1 MDRDF
6 RLQRFW
12 LWRGLILSA
21 LLLPVCFYAGSRASG
36 QNAVGKVAVVSAA
49 SYLAPVAPD
58 SIAAAFGRNLA
69 TKVELAVTQPLPK
82 SLAGTTLKVNGEPAQ
97 LFFVSPD
104 QINFLV
110 PSGTTA
116 GEADVVVTSGDGT
129 VSAGKVRIAQAAPA
143 LLTADASGR
152 GPLSSTLLR
161 VKRNGE
167 LRYEPLSRY
176 NGTNFVTVPINFGE
190 EGDKVFLALSLTG
203 IRRAS
208 VAGVRINIGGVDFP
222 AQAVAAVDGLAG
234 LDQVNV
240 ELPRSFAGR
249 GRARLLVKAEGHGAS
264 NEGEIEIGGV
274 ADGSQSVVI
283 TSTLDDP
290 LLAGDEVEIAG
301 EGFSANPG
309 ENDVRIVADDGLP
322 AKAEVLAVTGHS
334 LRLRVPYGAGTG
346 KLWVIRGTSDA
357 SVPVKLKTSVSGF
370 VETDQ
375 RQPIVGAKV
384 SLVGTPIE
392 RQSGPDGSFV
402 LPDTPTGNQIVLI
415 VPPPGSTYPTEP
427 VKIEVRADRDN
438 QLTRGVELARSG
450 ATQFPLVGVDAGVD
464 TGRAGFLSPQS
475 PEAVLTFL
483 LPGRTPVNLAAG
495 HFSTAIAQITPFGQ
509 PISPAAKLSFPNR
522 DAIPVAEKPRLF
534 KFDTNLNSP
543 TVGSFIDVGEAV
555 VSADGQRVET
565 AAGAITEGSYYFV
578 SLKRST
584 GAINGRV
591 VERDGRP
598 VPRAIVQV
606 RGQSSF
612 TDGHGGFVLREVPV
626 MRAGDRVSVEVS
638 YQRPDGS
645 ISRKESETV
654 EIVAGALATI
664 NSEIVLDAPVANFP
678 PAILAPSHLN
688 LNAGETRDFD
698 FAVANAAPSRVALSG
713 SAAAF
718 TTLTEGQGTYRL
730 RMSPAAEG
738 GFNLTI
744 NADSAAGA
752 SAQSVVVTVNK
763 ADNNAPAA
771 QEQSLAT
778 LEDTAKQI
786 TLSAR
791 DPKGQ
796 PLTYS
801 IVTLPSRG
809 VLSGSPPNL
818 IYTPGRDFNG
828 VDGFEFKA
836 SNGMADSRAAKVFI
850 VIRPVNDAPVLSLT
864 GAREIN
870 AGETLNLLISA
881 SDVDAQPL
889 TLTVA
894 GKPAEATVT
903 EVTSTS
909 WRFNWTPLALQAGS
923 YKLSFKVEDNG
934 SPPLNDAG
942 EFAFTIKTPDLT
954 KSKWAKTYALE
965 GGSITGL
972 VTDDSNLFAATNG
985 GGVYLSLNRGQS
997 WAPVNEGLGNNL
1009 FVEALARD
1017 GNRLFAGT
1025 TNGLFTSDNNGRTWR
1040 LSAFNLLSVRKLVA
1054 AAGKVYAWTSAEEFY
1069 SSDNGASWKRLR
1081 PDLPRFNG
1089 GIVSLGIV
1097 VAGDGT
1103 IYAQEN
1109 VGPPYRQVLIRLR
1122 SGEQLWQR
1130 VDAGLPPTAVT
1141 QFALE
1146 GFVTSGKT
1154 LVYSA
1159 QEFNSPR
1166 RWFLSFDQGDH
1177 WEEINPRQRDYGGQP
1192 QSLFAFQGKLF
1203 LDLSNNGLVVSSD
1216 NGRTWQ
1222 PQPIGTLGYFTSV
1235 SSMLNVGATIF
1246 AGLQGYYYSQDN
1258 GVGIGVFRSTDS
1270 GRNWNEVNTGLTN
1283 GGTIP
1288 ALVTSEMDI
1297 YVPASWNLLTADK
1310 EGQSWRKLNQ
1320 ALPQALRLYR
1330 GGVYQNGMAA
1340 GGRALIA
1347 CCGGEYANGRSHNS
1361 LFLSA
1366 DSGQN
1371 WNEISWQT
1379 LDLEFPARALAVR
1392 GNTLYAGGFGEV
1404 MVSNDLGRNWQV
1416 VRDGLKNNR
1425 DVTHLL
1431 VDGGNVYAV
1440 TFGAGETSLIGN
1452 IYLLGNQGK
1461 SWIEVGPKNVE
1472 QNEFTAFAAA
1482 GDKLFAGT
1490 SEGQIYASLDQGRNW
1505 KVFDGGLPK
1514 ERVRNLVIIDNKVFA
1529 ATDNGVFFSSDNGQ
1543 SWTPFTSGMTD
1554 TRITS
1559 LVKRGAVLY
1568 AGTEG
1573 GSIFRLEADVQI
1585 WSQSNAGLSNTFTN
1599 AIALGKDNL
1608 FAGTLGSGVFR
1619 SGNGGRTW
1627 AASSADL
1634 PPNANVSSLAV
1645 SPTGEATVWAG
1656 LFGEGVYRSDNQGA
1670 TWTAFNA
1677 GLGNKL
1683 VNTLLADGATL
1694 YAGTDG
1700 GVFRSVAGEGW
1711 TALNT
1716 GLSMPRV
1723 LCLKADGGT
1732 LYAGTDG
1739 GGVFKLTAESG
1750 SWVRASNGL
1759 TNQYVTALFV
1769 NQGVIYA
1776 GTGGGGVFISRN
1788 GGATWTAANNQ
1799 LPTVLNVYAFAVS
1812 GRRLYAG
1819 TVYGVFFTEDEGQN
1833 WKQANA
1839 GLLDVYVTGL
1849 AVSGN
1854 TLFAGTV
1861 RGGFFTSAIP

>member
-1 MDRDF
+1 
-6 RLQRFW
+6 
-12 LWRGLILSA
+12 G
-21 LLLPVCFYAGSRASG
+21 Y
-36 QNAVGKVAVVSAA
+36 
-49 SYLAPVAPD
+49 
-58 SIAAAFGRNLA
+58 
-69 TKVELAVTQPLPK
+69 
-82 SLAGTTLKVNGEPAQ
+82 
-97 LFFVSPD
+97 
-104 QINFLV
+104 
-110 PSGTTA
+110 
-116 GEADVVVTSGDGT
+116 
-129 VSAGKVRIAQAAPA
+129 
-143 LLTADASGR
+143 
-152 GPLSSTLLR
+152 
-161 VKRNGE
+161 
-167 LRYEPLSRY
+167 
-176 NGTNFVTVPINFGE
+176 
-190 EGDKVFLALSLTG
+190 
-203 IRRAS
+203 
-208 VAGVRINIGGVDFP
+208 
-222 AQAVAAVDGLAG
+222 
-234 LDQVNV
+234 
-240 ELPRSFAGR
+240 
-249 GRARLLVKAEGHGAS
+249 GAS

-283 TSTLDDP
+283 TSALDDP
-290 LLAGDEVEIAG
+290 LLAGEEVEIAG
-301 EGFSANPG
+301 EGFSANPA
-309 ENDVRIVADDGLP
+309 ENDVRIVADDGVP
-322 AKAEVLAVTGHS
+322 AKAEVLAVTGVS
-334 LRLRVPYGAGTG
+334 LRLRVPFGAGTG

-357 SVPVKLKTSVSGF
+357 SVDVKLRTSISGF
-370 VETDQ
+370 IETDQ
-375 RQPIVGAKV
+375 RRPIAGAKV

-392 RQSGPDGSFV
+392 RLSDTDGSFV
-402 LPDTPTGNQIVLI
+402 LPDTPAGSQIVLI

-427 VKIEVRADRDN
+427 VKIEVRAGRDN

-450 ATQFPLVGVDAGVD
+450 ATPFPLLGADAGVDAGIDV
-464 TGRAGFLSPQS
+464 GRGGFLTPQS

-483 LPGRTPVNLAAG
+483 LPGRTPVNSAAG

-522 DAIPVAEKPRLF
+522 DAIPVGEKPRLF
-534 KFDTNLNSP
+534 KFDPNLNSP
-543 TVGSFIDVGEAV
+543 TVGSFVDVGEAT

-565 AAGAITEGSYYFV
+565 AAGAIAEGSYYFV

-645 ISRKESETV
+645 VSRKESETV
-654 EIVAGALATI
+654 EIVAGGLATI

-698 FAVANAAPSRVALSG
+698 FAVTDAAPSRVALSG

-730 RMSPAAEG
+730 RMSPSVEG
-738 GFNLTI
+738 SFNLTI
-744 NADSAAGA
+744 NADSAVGA
-752 SAQSVVVTVNK
+752 SAQIVAVTVNK

-771 QEQSLAT
+771 QEQSLTT

-791 DPKGQ
+791 DPNGRT
-796 PLTYS
+796 LTYS
-801 IVTLPSRG
+801 IVTPPSRG
-809 VLSGSPPNL
+809 TLSGSPPNL

-828 VDGFEFKA
+828 VDSFEFKA
-836 SNGMADSRAAKVFI
+836 GNGVADSRAAKLFI

-934 SPPLNDAG
+934 SPPLSGAG
-942 EFAFTIKTPDLT
+942 EFAFTIRTPDLT
-954 KSKWAKTYALE
+954 KSKWAKTFALE
-965 GGSITGL
+965 GGSITGM
-972 VTDDSNLFAATNG
+972 VVGDPGLFAATDG
-985 GGVYLSLNRGQS
+985 GGVYLSLNQGQS
-997 WAPVNEGLGNNL
+997 WAPVNEGLGNL
-1009 FVEALARD
+1009 FVTGLARD

-1040 LSAFNLLSVRKLVA
+1040 LSAFDRLSVRKLAA

-1069 SSDNGASWKRLR
+1069 SSDNGANWKRLR

-1097 VAGDGT
+1097 VANDGT

-1109 VGPPYRQVLIRLR
+1109 VGPPYRQVLLRLR

-1130 VDAGLPPTAVT
+1130 IEAGLPPTAVT

-1146 GFVTSGKT
+1146 GFVAYGKT

-1159 QEFNSPR
+1159 QEYNSPR
-1166 RWFLSFDQGDH
+1166 RWFLSFDQGDR
-1177 WEEINPRQRDYGGQP
+1177 WEEINPRQRDYGGQV
-1192 QSLFAFQGKLF
+1192 QSLFVFQGKLF
-1203 LDLSNNGLVVSSD
+1203 LDLSGSGLVVSSD

-1222 PQPIGTLGYFTSV
+1222 LQPIGTFSYSTSV
-1235 SSMLNVGATIF
+1235 STMLSVGGTLF

-1270 GRNWNEVNTGLTN
+1270 GRNWDEVNTGLTN

-1297 YVPASWNLLTADK
+1297 YVPASWNLLTSDK

-1330 GGVYQNGMAA
+1330 GGGYQNGMAA
-1340 GGRALIA
+1340 GGKALIA
-1347 CCGGEYANGRSHNS
+1347 CCGSEYVSGRGHNF

-1371 WNEISWQT
+1371 WKEIGWQS
-1379 LDLEFPARALAVR
+1379 LDLEFPSKALAVR
-1392 GNTLYAGGFGEV
+1392 ENTLYAGGFGEV
-1404 MVSNDLGRNWQV
+1404 MVSNDLGHNWQA

-1461 SWIEVGPKNVE
+1461 SWTEIGPKNVE
-1472 QNEFTAFAAA
+1472 QNEFTAFAAS
-1482 GDKLFAGT
+1482 GDNLFAGT
-1490 SEGQIYASLDQGRNW
+1490 DEGLIYASLDQGRNW

-1514 ERVRNLVIIDNKVFA
+1514 ERVRNLVVIDNKVFA
-1529 ATDNGVFFSSDNGQ
+1529 ATDNGVYFSSDNGQ
-1543 SWTPFTSGMTD
+1543 SWMPFTLGMTD

-1585 WSQSNAGLSNTFTN
+1585 WSQSNAGLTNTFTN

-1608 FAGTLGSGVFR
+1608 FVGTLGSGVFR

-1627 AASSADL
+1627 AASSAGLRD
-1634 PPNANVSSLAV
+1634 NANVSSLAV

-1656 LFGEGVYRSDNQGA
+1656 LFGDGVYRSDNQGA

-1683 VNTLLADGATL
+1683 VNTLLADGAAL

-1711 TALNT
+1711 TALNN
-1716 GLSMPRV
+1716 GLSTLRV
-1723 LCLKADGGT
+1723 ISLKADGGT

-1739 GGVFKLTAESG
+1739 GGVFKLVGG

-1759 TNQYVTALFV
+1759 TNQSVTALFV

-1799 LPTVLNVYAFAVS
+1799 LPPVLNVYAFAVS

-1819 TVYGVFFTEDEGQN
+1819 TVYGVFFTEDEGRN

-1854 TLFAGTV
+1854 TLFASTV